1 MDGEMMGWQEV
12 AIDGETHLKR
22 VVDMYEEL
30 GFEVRLEEVKP
41 EEVEQCTQCLQ
52 ESGERIYRVYARR
65 NSESQE

>member
-1 MDGEMMGWQEV
+1 MDWQEV

-22 VVDMYEEL
+22 VMDMYEEL

-52 ESGERIYRVYARR
+52 EKGEKIYRVYARR
-65 NSESQE
+65 KPESQE